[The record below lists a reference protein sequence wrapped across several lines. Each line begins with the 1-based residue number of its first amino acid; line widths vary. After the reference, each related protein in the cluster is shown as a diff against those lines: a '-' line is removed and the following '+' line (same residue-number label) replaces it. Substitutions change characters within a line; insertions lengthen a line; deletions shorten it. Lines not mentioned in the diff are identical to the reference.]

1 MDSVYEGNFSRS
13 VLGGGQITSTKVT
26 HAILERDGAERIG
39 PSVVSAG
46 ALAFWQADFTL
57 AGHAFVV

>member
-26 HAILERDGAERIG
+26 HAILERDGA
-39 PSVVSAG
+39 
-46 ALAFWQADFTL
+46 LAFWQADFTL
-57 AGHAFVV
+57 AGHAFGV